1 MATINSLQSIPVP
14 LPIFDGTDYDLWE
27 EKMETLFKSQ
37 NLWDIVQQDR
47 NEKENEQKDASALYL
62 IQQSLAQNV
71 FPRITKAKTAK
82 KAWDLLKKEY
92 NIGDPQSVLQE
103 NRKTNGFFRS
113 SHMRKE

>member
-27 EKMETLFKSQ
+27 KKMETLFKSQ

-47 NEKENEQKDASALYL
+47 NENENDQKEASALYL

-71 FPRITKAKTAK
+71 FRRITTKASTAK
-82 KAWDLLKKEY
+82 QAWDLLNKEY
-92 NIGDPQSVLQE
+92 FIGDAKVRTIQL
-103 NRKTNGFFRS
+103 RTL
-113 SHMRKE
+113 